1 MFVWKSRVVRQWGL
15 VVADSKSI
23 REVSTCPSLS
33 DLFPAQWQPVLHFWS
48 WHYKNALWRPW
59 LSKWLQPNAAGRYF
73 KSDKTQWA
81 DRTGQGLKTT
91 DAIVTMPLMWKRNQR
106 TIIQDLID
114 SLSCPNSPSKAV
126 TDPPSHSPSPPPPA
140 TIKSWHFPPWMESGE
155 ADEPQAVSLI
165 DHCSLPLS
173 PLVKFGLFWFL
184 AQGRNISDVV
194 FCNVRE

>member
-48 WHYKNALWRPW
+48 WHYKNALWSPW
-59 LSKWLQPNAAGRYF
+59 LSKWLQPNAAGRCF
-73 KSDKTQWA
+73 KSDKPQWA
-81 DRTGQGLKTT
+81 DKTI

-126 TDPPSHSPSPPPPA
+126 TDPPSHSPSPPPSSNHKKLTLP
-140 TIKSWHFPPWMESGE
+140 TLDGKRGGRWTPSCQSHWSLQPP
-155 ADEPQAVSLI
+155 
-165 DHCSLPLS
+165 PLS
-173 PLVKFGLFWFL
+173 PPGQVRTLL
-184 AQGRNISDVV
+184 IS
-194 FCNVRE
+194 CKNEKYLSRRIL